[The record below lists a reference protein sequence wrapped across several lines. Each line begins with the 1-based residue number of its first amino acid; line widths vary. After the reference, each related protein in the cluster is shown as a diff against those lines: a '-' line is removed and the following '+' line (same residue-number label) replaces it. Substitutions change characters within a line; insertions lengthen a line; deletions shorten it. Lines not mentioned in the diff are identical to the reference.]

1 MYNIG
6 TEKERTVAEVAH
18 DIAKH
23 FGLPENKIVKVQ
35 DRAFNDK

>member
-6 TEKERTVAEVAH
+6 TEKERTVREVAG

-23 FGLPENKIVKVQ
+23 FNVDPSKIVTVK